1 METFK
6 MATEELNFESNHSG
20 SVFKNSCISP
30 PRHPRTRLSMN
41 QYERDYSYINKQED
55 ERTPRQ
61 SNEEM
66 RIEGTSSPTSCSVNV
81 TNAKEPVMTECF
93 TEQLQTSDILLA
105 EVKQLKKEHQKTISI
120 LEKLFENQRVL
131 NDATVSLLGHPCS
144 GICNHTH
151 SLYSISTETN
161 ISMEDRSPRT
171 LSPSP
176 SPSPPSPQENPPTS
190 EYSAKDLETIN
201 VRSLTGSGDE
211 VVDDNSITD
220 SSSEGGSSPSAANTN
235 NNTNDKDLPSDLID
249 HMWDG
254 FSVNQYAPSATW
266 TMVETAQDK
275 SGHTPSVV
283 RSPCITIPRPF
294 SMTLREEG
302 KEKKKSR
309 SLEMAEKERLEKE
322 AKEEAELQRQF
333 KAKPVPP
340 TTYLPLYEMIN
351 ACNEERRRQVKVNSK
366 KILKASERPFT
377 FMAREDMK
385 RKLAE
390 EQKTQHKVYEEQRM
404 REERHFQAKPVPKHV
419 FDPKVNEKIME
430 EEEYRKIRI
439 KVRALELLAS
449 SHLPSSMQVKG
460 RNYTVGHLRKTR
472 REEMEKQAFLT
483 THHSFHPTVNE
494 TVPDH
499 KQAYEEFEQELN
511 EKREH
516 DRFCTVPKPF
526 DLRIDRRIAIKKHKT
541 LENET
546 NRLKTSQTAPQL
558 TSTGPQPSKSI
569 LKSKSS
575 YPPTMTRSADL
586 RQQVTLQKMA
596 EQEEQEQLEEA
607 LKKEKRERQ
616 YQLQRVVSEKSVAN
630 DLSSW
635 LDTKQRENL
644 KKLRY
649 I

>member
-1 METFK
+1 METVK
-6 MATEELNFESNHSG
+6 MATEELDFESSHSG

-41 QYERDYSYINKQED
+41 QYERDYSYISKQED
-55 ERTPRQ
+55 ARTPRQ
-61 SNEEM
+61 SNDEM
-66 RIEGTSSPTSCSVNV
+66 RIEGTSSRISCSANV

-93 TEQLQTSDILLA
+93 TEQLQTSDILLS
-105 EVKQLKKEHQKTISI
+105 EVKQLKKEHQKTIAI
-120 LEKLFENQRVL
+120 LEKLFENQKVL

-144 GICNHTH
+144 GICNPTH

-171 LSPSP
+171 LSPFP
-176 SPSPPSPQENPPTS
+176 SPSPPSLEENLLIS
-190 EYSAKDLETIN
+190 EYNVKDLETNN

-211 VVDDNSITD
+211 VLDDISVTD
-220 SSSEGGSSPSAANTN
+220 SSSEGGSSTSAADTN
-235 NNTNDKDLPSDLID
+235 NNTDDKDLPSDLID
-249 HMWDG
+249 HMWDD

-266 TMVETAQDK
+266 TMAEATQDK
-275 SGHTPSVV
+275 NVV

-340 TTYLPLYEMIN
+340 TTYLPLFEMIN
-351 ACNEERRRQVKVNSK
+351 ACNEERRRHVKANSK
-366 KILKASERPFT
+366 KILKSSERPFS
-377 FMAREDMK
+377 FIAREDMK

-390 EQKTQHKVYEEQRM
+390 EQNTQRKLYEEQQM
-404 REERHFQAKPVPKHV
+404 REERHFQARPIPKHV
-419 FDPKVNEKIME
+419 FDPMVNEKIIE

-460 RNYTVGHLRKTR
+460 RNYTLGHLRKTR

-483 THHSFHPTVNE
+483 THHRFHPTVNE

-499 KQAYEEFEQELN
+499 KQAYEEFEHELN
-511 EKREH
+511 EKRDH
-516 DRFCTVPKPF
+516 GRFCTIPKPF
-526 DLRIDRRIAIKKHKT
+526 DLRIDRRIEIKKHKT
-541 LENET
+541 LENEM
-546 NRLKTSQTAPQL
+546 NQLKTSQTVPQL

-575 YPPTMTRSADL
+575 YYPPTMTRSADL

-616 YQLQRVVSEKSVAN
+616 CQLQRVVSEKSVAN

-635 LDTKQRENL
+635 LETKQRENL

-649 I
+649 NTYNY

>member
-1 METFK
+1 METVK
-6 MATEELNFESNHSG
+6 MATEELDFESSHSG

-30 PRHPRTRLSMN
+30 PRHPRTQLSMN
-41 QYERDYSYINKQED
+41 QYERDYSYISKQED
-55 ERTPRQ
+55 ARTPRQ
-61 SNEEM
+61 SNDEM
-66 RIEGTSSPTSCSVNV
+66 RIEGTSARTSGSANV

-93 TEQLQTSDILLA
+93 TEQLQTSDILLS
-105 EVKQLKKEHQKTISI
+105 EVKQLKKEHQKTIAI

-131 NDATVSLLGHPCS
+131 NDATVSLLGRPCS
-144 GICNHTH
+144 GICNPTH

-171 LSPSP
+171 LSPFP
-176 SPSPPSPQENPPTS
+176 SPSPPSLEENLLIS
-190 EYSAKDLETIN
+190 EYNVKDLETNN

-211 VVDDNSITD
+211 VLDDISVTD
-220 SSSEGGSSPSAANTN
+220 LSSEGGSSTSAADTN
-235 NNTNDKDLPSDLID
+235 NNTDDKDLPSDLID
-249 HMWDG
+249 HMWDD

-266 TMVETAQDK
+266 TMVEATQDK
-275 SGHTPSVV
+275 SVV

-340 TTYLPLYEMIN
+340 TTYLPLFEMIN
-351 ACNEERRRQVKVNSK
+351 ACNEERRRQVKANSK
-366 KILKASERPFT
+366 KILKSSERPFS
-377 FMAREDMK
+377 FIAREDMK

-390 EQKTQHKVYEEQRM
+390 EQNTQRKLYEEQQM
-404 REERHFQAKPVPKHV
+404 REERHFQARPVPNYV
-419 FDPKVNEKIME
+419 FDPTVNEKIIE

-460 RNYTVGHLRKTR
+460 RNYTLGHLRKTR

-511 EKREH
+511 EKRDH
-516 DRFCTVPKPF
+516 GRFCTIPKPF
-526 DLRIDRRIAIKKHKT
+526 DLRIDKRIAIKKHKT
-541 LENET
+541 LENEM
-546 NRLKTSQTAPQL
+546 NKLKTSQTVPQL

-616 YQLQRVVSEKSVAN
+616 CQLQRVVSEKSVAN

-635 LDTKQRENL
+635 LETKQRENL